1 MAIITMPVSDVR
13 KELNELLTT
22 LDRPIFVT
30 TRGRV
35 KAVLIDIDSYNALLD
50 EMDDLRDERDP
61 GLRQAIEKARGAS
74 QRGET
79 SALKDVL
86 DENGL

>member
-1 MAIITMPVSDVR
+1 MSILTMPVSDVR
-13 KELNELLTT
+13 KTLNELLST

-30 TRGRV
+30 ARGRV

-61 GLRQAIEKARGAS
+61 GLRQAMEQARGAY

-79 SALKDVL
+79 IALKDAL
-86 DENGL
+86 KEDGL